1 MDGKKKNDSV
11 VNQSQ
16 IRNTIKIPEY
26 KTTNNQNYLV
36 MKELITFSREQ
47 E

>member
-1 MDGKKKNDSV
+1 MDGKKKNDGV
-11 VNQSQ
+11 VNQSEIQ
-16 IRNTIKIPEY
+16 NTIKIPEY

-36 MKELITFSREQ
+36 MKKLIRFSREQ